1 MRIRNRTSLVQAQLN
16 AFILC
21 ALGKVAFGSSL
32 APSLRPSL
40 RPCGVPIGQ
49 GGKGQQE
56 EGRGNKLK
64 ERVVTKGHN
73 SLKVTKEN
81 L

>member
-32 APSLRPSL
+32 APSL